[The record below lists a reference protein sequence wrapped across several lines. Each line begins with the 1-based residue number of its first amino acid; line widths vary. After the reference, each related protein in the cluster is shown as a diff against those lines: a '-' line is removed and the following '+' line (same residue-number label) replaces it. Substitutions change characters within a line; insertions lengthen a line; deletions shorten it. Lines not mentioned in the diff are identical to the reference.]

1 MASKYGN
8 NVLYTI
14 QQTTRR
20 PNDFPKSTP
29 AGGVTLYGPIEG
41 IRPKITAPGEIE
53 FTLNL
58 PNEPDNDFNTNELLA
73 NANHVAV
80 SEYNGP
86 TQYFITGIESVNLFT
101 FKFKAKIDA
110 LGESTVHGLPPILV
124 ENTLQKLPYKPDN
137 INDFYNFSYS
147 KPSNVDMVSTDL
159 TSNLVNDDSNGP
171 AGGAIN
177 GTVFFTFNQF
187 KTKVPDLKNIDDA
200 GKMFKLL
207 EDMDFSV
214 EAPEDAFTS
223 NNRSYQALM
232 TYGSQPFTAQ
242 APGAIAYTR
251 SYDALVNLFEL
262 VRDDPNYNNLVQD
275 MWWTPFSFGAWSGS
289 KYPEW
294 EDESK
299 LTGWTKPGE
308 AFDGFWQ
315 RTVKLHVDS
324 DLDSQMADY
333 RFQYAG
339 QTIEFTPI
347 DFANGKEF
355 DIIVEMQKGIS
366 STDTNKITIS
376 ATFSSN
382 ADKPAI
388 VLGSI
393 KVPSIKLNVVNR
405 PINNLL
411 QTSGY
416 STIASNGTGLL
427 IYSIAGIPLD
437 KLDAFAGGLI
447 SAFTKGTKALMFGGS
462 FAGLVDANNTMAS
475 GGSFSGGFDNF
486 ANQHFIYNVIKPN
499 DYTWFQANTK
509 YAGDFIGE
517 PVRGK
522 YIATDINQ
530 VAKTEKFIS
539 GRLLE
544 GGGKSIVPNLLS
556 DLVSSGIYF

>member
-1 MASKYGN
+1 MPSNFSN

-14 QQTTRR
+14 QVTGRR
-20 PNDFPKSTP
+20 PNDFPKGLDADAETI
-29 AGGVTLYGPIEG
+29 YGPIKG
-41 IRPKITAPGEIE
+41 IRPNITAPGEIE

-58 PNEPDNDFNTNELLA
+58 PNEPDNYFNTNALLSS
-73 NANHVAV
+73 ANHVAV
-80 SEYNGP
+80 TEYDGP
-86 TQYFITGIESVNLFT
+86 TQYFITGIETINLFT
-101 FKFKAKIDA
+101 AKFKAKIDA
-110 LGESTVHGLPPILV
+110 LGEMKRLPPILV
-124 ENTLQKLPYKPDN
+124 ENTLQTLPYKPNN
-137 INDFYNFSYS
+137 INDFYRFNYN
-147 KPSNVDMVSTDL
+147 KPSNVDMSSTDL
-159 TSNLVNDDSNGP
+159 TSNLVNDDNNGP

-207 EDMDFSV
+207 EDMDFTV
-214 EAPEDAFTS
+214 EAPENAFTS

-232 TYGSQPFTAQ
+232 TYGDQPFTVQ

-262 VRDDPNYNNLVQD
+262 VRDNPNYNNLVQD

-294 EDESK
+294 KDESK
-299 LTGWTKPGE
+299 LTGWTQPGE

-315 RTVKLHVDS
+315 RTITLHVDS

-339 QTIEFTPI
+339 QTIEFTPL

-355 DIIVEMQKGIS
+355 DIVVEMQKGIS

-376 ATFSSN
+376 ATFSIS
-382 ADKPAI
+382 ADKPSI

-437 KLDAFAGGLI
+437 KLDAFAGGLV
-447 SAFTKGTKALMFGGS
+447 SAFTKGMKALTFGGS

-486 ANQHFIYNVIKPN
+486 ANQHFLYNVIKPN
-499 DYTWFQANTK
+499 DYTWLQANVNNT
-509 YAGDFIGE
+509 GSFIGA
-517 PVRGK
+517 PLTGK

-530 VAKTEKFIS
+530 VAKKEKFIS
-539 GRLLE
+539 GRLLT
-544 GGGKSIVPNLLS
+544 GDGVSIVPNLLS

>member
-14 QQTTRR
+14 QTTDRR
-20 PNDFPKSTP
+20 PNDFPNSENGP
-29 AGGVTLYGPIEG
+29 VTIYGPIEG
-41 IRPKITAPGEIE
+41 YRPKITGVGEIE

-58 PNEPDNDFNTNELLA
+58 PNGPDD
-73 NANHVAV
+73 
-80 SEYNGP
+80 
-86 TQYFITGIESVNLFT
+86 YFITDIESVNLVT
-101 FKFKAKIDA
+101 FKFKAKIDV
-110 LGESTVHGLPPILV
+110 LSGIGLPPILV
-124 ENTLQKLPYKPDN
+124 ENTLQTLPYKPESL
-137 INDFYNFSYS
+137 NDFYNYGYN
-147 KPSNVDMVSTDL
+147 KPSNVDMISTDL
-159 TSNLVNDDSNGP
+159 TSNLVNDDNNGP

-177 GTVFFTFNQF
+177 GMVFFTFSQF

-207 EDMDFSV
+207 EDMDFTV

-232 TYGSQPFTAQ
+232 TYGDQPFTVQ

-275 MWWTPFSFGAWSGS
+275 MWWTPFSFGSWSGS

-315 RTVKLHVDS
+315 RTIKLHVDS

-339 QTIEFTPI
+339 QTIEFTPL

-355 DIIVEMQKGIS
+355 DVIVEMQKGIS

-376 ATFSSN
+376 ATFSSS
-382 ADKPAI
+382 ADKPSI

-437 KLDAFAGGLI
+437 KLDAFAGGLV
-447 SAFTKGTKALMFGGS
+447 SVFTKGMKALMFGGS

-486 ANQHFIYNVIKPN
+486 ANQHFIYNVIKPTN
-499 DYTWFQANTK
+499 FTWFQANVNNT
-509 YAGDFIGE
+509 GSFIGA
-517 PVRGK
+517 PLTGK
-522 YIATDINQ
+522 YIATDPHQ
-530 VAKTEKFIS
+530 LAKKEKFVS
-539 GRLLE
+539 GRLLNSS
-544 GGGKSIVPNLLS
+544 GGGIFGSMLS